1 MLNSFITFIV
11 YSNSLDDRDL
21 LLTVDSIRQQNEFN
35 WVLEVR
41 VPILPNISAIE
52 DFTHDNPRVKVV
64 DVQSNSIL
72 AITPSIV
79 FAVIPKGIRLFTN
92 ACFEIAR
99 AFEFS
104 NADVAVV
111 NTIYSSY
118 EANAINKEL
127 DRIYPL
133 VLVIRFHDYLNGPQL
148 LIDIPMPLSMIDG
161 HTFTQ
166 QSHSHSTMP
175 NTEKSQQTR
184 LDYIN
189 DLELEVRVLRT
200 QLQVFIDKPD
210 ELKIMEHRLAVT
222 ETELAQ
228 LKEQINTIKTSRTWK
243 IGRAI
248 IRPAHAMAHWRR

>member
-41 VPILPNISAIE
+41 VPILPNISTIE

-64 DVQSNSIL
+64 DAQSNSTL
-72 AITPSIV
+72 KITPSLV
-79 FAVIPKGIRLFTN
+79 FAVIPKGIQLLAN

-111 NTIYSSY
+111 NTICYSC
-118 EANAINKEL
+118 EANTINKEL
-127 DRIYPL
+127 DRIHPL
-133 VLVIRFHDYLNGPQL
+133 VLVIRCHDYLNDPLL

-228 LKEQINTIKTSRTWK
+228 LKEQINAIKTSRTWK

>member
-64 DVQSNSIL
+64 DAQSNSIL
-72 AITPSIV
+72 TITPSLV
-79 FAVIPKGIRLFTN
+79 FSVIPKGIQLLTN

-104 NADVAVV
+104 NADVVVV
-111 NTIYSSY
+111 NTICSSY
-118 EANAINKEL
+118 EANTINQEL
-127 DRIYPL
+127 DRICPL
-133 VLVIRFHDYLNGPQL
+133 VLVIRCHGYLNDPL
-148 LIDIPMPLSMIDG
+148 SLIDIPM
-161 HTFTQ
+161 Q
-166 QSHSHSTMP
+166 QSRSHSTMP
-175 NTEKSQQTR
+175 NTKKSQQTR
-184 LDYIN
+184 LEYIN
-189 DLELEVRVLRT
+189 DLEIEVRVLRT
-200 QLQVFIDKPD
+200 QLQVFIDRPD

-222 ETELAQ
+222 QTELAQ

-248 IRPAHAMAHWRR
+248 IRPAHAVTHWWR